1 MPEASNAGRDVV
13 VLVVDPDPYTRA
25 LQQHLLGARYA
36 AHFVADG
43 ETALDA
49 ARRLHPV
56 LLIADILVP
65 KLDGLHVCHRLKADP
80 ATRGIKVMIFTE
92 LLAERR
98 AREAGADAF
107 LRKPIDEARFLAE
120 VEQLLAAP
128 DPGAERR

>member
-1 MPEASNAGRDVV
+1 MPDASDDGRTVV

-25 LQQHLLGARYA
+25 LQEHLLGARYA
-36 AHFVADG
+36 AHVVSDG
-43 ETALDA
+43 EAAIEA

-65 KLDGLHVCHRLKADP
+65 KLDGLHVCHHLKSDP
-80 ATRGIKVMIFTE
+80 ATRGIKVLIFTE

-98 AREAGADAF
+98 ARDAGADAF

-120 VEQLLAAP
+120 VERLLAAP
-128 DPGAERR
+128 APGAERR